1 MAIHSLR
8 KSFVLVSWAI
18 ALSQAVTGAHA
29 QTPTPESILEVDH
42 TTIDSYL
49 AGATSV
55 QQIKPLIEQ
64 RGTGLDG
71 SLRSAA
77 PFGWT
82 VNANPFSHEWN
93 DRARYRNDIMLQTG
107 RYSPTEIDMALPAPG
122 FSWTVGRTYSV
133 GEDGTVA
140 NGYQGDNWQQF
151 SQPEIVY
158 HAAGGA
164 NDRIYLVYGADRF
177 NEYKRLDATSTVF
190 RGVNGASGA
199 FVADTIS
206 GHDVFVYWDQH
217 GTRSTFF
224 DPRDSANIVTD
235 GFLDDHNG
243 QGQLWKIVD
252 AADHVAYVG
261 HETDATLAIEIGFDD
276 DGRMLEAYDTAD
288 RKYVYTYDLVNS
300 TGGPTLSNTL
310 LTSVEAFVDNG
321 SGWETVGA
329 KVEYDYF
336 TKPVNFRGE
345 FGWLREV
352 TVTLPLPQFDAVSAT
367 GEVETY
373 SSYYTYAYQGD
384 LDDQALIKGV
394 VGPEGYRRFT
404 QDNPSQDIDLYS
416 FSLLDDYMSYEF
428 SHFDGL
434 DLNPLGGLNEI
445 WNIAIRNARIDGHT
459 DEIVF
464 DYHKNDLFVDYAATS
479 NQYDPE
485 HATLTAVYM
494 GNYLRFGLYFDET
507 GQPLSL
513 VETTPITE
521 DYIFTYV
528 SRGEEGITSGVDGT
542 IEMIATPLASEIGY
556 YFFPSGTAYA
566 APTSL
571 RTKASVSADS
581 ADGALINIFP
591 RVQSGAYK
599 GFMASRSWQ
608 AFDAPTAVIDGPH
621 AIEEFD
627 YLTIVHDS
635 ASAVDVGD
643 DYLVSRPL
651 ISKIRTFNN
660 YKIDITTVLDSN
672 ETTFTFEFHAEAING
687 SGATVGSNPEWLVP
701 RRMTTA
707 HPVVSTMN
715 NGSGIA
721 DTETAYFRADDT
733 LIFRRDETNV
743 FFYTGLVNN
752 DLVKQVDD
760 TRLSDSGQF
769 VGGDDP
775 ADYFSPV
782 PVDALSREIKRTT
795 TWTRDEVGRVTSKV
809 VPGGQLAT
817 HRYEELAD
825 GQLARV
831 SSQASDGA
839 DYLGP
844 FDYQIWNDAGEIAV
858 ESTVGVVS
866 TSTSPSGW
874 IDDTETDPILAASVG
889 TLASLEVNTYNKAG
903 LIQNGMNV
911 YHDIPTSG
919 NGVIQTN
926 FDAESYEYNTSD
938 ELIEMARM
946 SGTIRGFERDSRGYI
961 NERTISSLNPGA
973 NSLQVQA
980 AGVSENASE
989 TDANG
994 NSMGG
999 RCTCEEGGQCLVVT
1013 TPGTPAPLG
1022 MGEHQIQNDIFGRRV
1037 FVRKAEAPYYAI
1049 GYDNLGRIISAA
1061 VYSDLLD
1068 STEIG
1073 GGVSSSPSVLNP
1085 DLFTSYDPAYHS
1097 PDGALKN
1104 RIAYVT
1110 IDYDERGRAVR
1121 QTQHKLDLTD
1131 GSTITAQYATSSSTF
1146 DAVGREIFTQ
1156 GDSLLKRSYD
1166 RLGRE
1171 IASYELSGIDDLTYS
1186 DSSTVVGDVVERET
1200 HRVIDSATGQLQ
1212 MAVVTERT
1220 ELDYGAT
1227 EHRGQ
1232 LDTNTY
1238 STIGNTTVNPA
1249 NLYGR
1254 AQITLIENDQL
1265 NRVISILDFGT
1276 GGTDASS
1283 IFDPDALLMPD
1294 RLTYKY
1300 KYASSGE
1307 LETITDPLGRVK
1319 HHIYD
1324 DAQRLIRLSEND
1336 VSPSTSATDEN
1347 RITEWVYQNNQL
1359 SEYVAYETGG
1369 VVQKTLYNYAPS
1381 NSSSG
1386 DDWPSRDLLRTVTY
1400 PDGGI
1405 EQFFYDKKN
1414 SMDKRVDPA
1423 GNEIAFSYDLPGRV
1437 SKLELTSVAGFD
1449 DAIRALAIEY
1459 SGLGQLSKVTQFSD
1473 TAATQEIDSVSME
1486 YDGWTNLESFIQ
1498 DPDGASPGSFEPK
1511 TLRYKWQLSDPSGG
1525 RQAVRLA
1532 GMNYNY
1538 TGLGGGADI
1547 DYIFEPIAG
1556 SVGGPSNM
1564 SRVSSIQ
1571 YDSVVV
1577 AEYDYMGIDRVV
1589 ETRYP
1594 TNSGY
1599 AAYSTLRDATGAF
1612 DALDDF
1618 NRPIRSRW
1626 NRQRA
1631 SNTPASEKPFYD
1643 ISVLW
1648 DDNSNVTGVT
1658 DHVLQDFFNYEYS
1671 NDGLNRITES
1681 KRGAG
1686 SGNSVTL
1693 PAVEVESWGLSRV
1706 GNWDTHD
1713 LELSGD
1719 NPPDYSDAGEFQSDG
1734 TFSIVNEMSKLEQ
1747 DADNDSVI
1755 DVTYNRA
1762 HNNRGDLSDDGEKYK
1777 FVYDVLGRLVEIR
1790 NRTTDDLLSEYKY
1803 NGFGYRSGERID
1815 TDEDG
1820 VLEVAETNWRYFIY
1834 DARWRLVEVYE
1845 DSDDDKPLEVYVHHA
1860 AGLDGLGTGSYIDH
1874 IVLRDRD
1881 TDADGTLDEF
1891 HFYCQNWRADVVAI
1905 IDEAGSQVEQIRYS
1919 PYGVPIVIPYSD
1931 QIEDGSI
1938 DFFDVSEF
1946 LDRHGSATYE
1956 VRADWDL
1963 NGTLDFFDVSAFLD
1977 DQGSA
1982 PTAGRG
1988 TQSNYDH
1995 RFGYAGYWYV
2005 AERGLY
2011 HVRYRWYNPEDGAW
2025 LTRDPLG
2032 YIDGSNMYSY
2042 VQLNPVVQIDFSGE
2056 WLITVIKVVVKGGKK
2071 GVKVAKKLVKGRK
2084 AKKAAEAAR
2093 KARVAKKTKGLRK
2106 QVQQH
2111 KDKLKKYKNNPDK
2124 YDNLG
2129 HLKNCPRDKN
2139 GKLTEFGKEMRE
2151 RIIRNRIRGLKH
2163 SIKEYEKQIR
2173 EIDRLTT

>member
-1 MAIHSLR
+1 MASHSLR
-8 KSFVLVSWAI
+8 KSFVLVSWSI
-18 ALSQAVTGAHA
+18 ALAQAVVGANA
-29 QTPTPESILEVDH
+29 QTPTPESILEIDH

-49 AGATSV
+49 ADATSV
-55 QQIKPLIEQ
+55 QDIKPLVQQ

-158 HAAGGA
+158 HGAGGA

-336 TKPVNFRGE
+336 TKPVNHRGR

-373 SSYYTYAYQGD
+373 SSHYMYVYLGD
-384 LDDQALIKGV
+384 LGNQALIKSV
-394 VGPEGYRRFT
+394 VGPEGYRKFAQDHPT
-404 QDNPSQDIDLYS
+404 QNIDTYDLGR
-416 FSLLDDYMSYEF
+416 LDEYMSYEF
-428 SHFDGL
+428 SF
-434 DLNPLGGLNEI
+434 LGGINEV
-445 WNIAIRNARIDGHT
+445 WDIAIRSARIDGHN
-459 DEIVF
+459 DEIFF
-464 DYHKNDLFVDYAATS
+464 DYHENGLFVDYAATGAH
-479 NQYDPE
+479 YDPE
-485 HATLTAVYM
+485 HATLTAVHM
-494 GNYLRFGLYFDET
+494 GNDLRFGLYFDET

-528 SRGEEGITSGVDGT
+528 SRGEEGITTGVDGT
-542 IEMIATPLASEIGY
+542 IEMIATPLASEVGY

-608 AFDAPTAVIDGPH
+608 AFDVPTAVSHGPH
-621 AIEEFD
+621 AIEEYD
-627 YLTIVHDS
+627 YLAIAHDS
-635 ASAVDVGD
+635 ASSVDVGD

-651 ISKIRTFNN
+651 ISKRRAFNN
-660 YKIDITTVLDSN
+660 YKVDVGTVLDSN
-672 ETTFTFEFHAEAING
+672 ETTYSYEFHAEAING
-687 SGATVGSNPEWLVP
+687 GGTTVDSNPEWLVP
-701 RRMTTA
+701 RRVTTT
-707 HPVVSTMN
+707 HPAVSTMN

-733 LIFRRDETNV
+733 LIFHRDETNIY
-743 FFYTGLVNN
+743 FYTGLVNN

-760 TRLSDSGQF
+760 IRMSVSGHF

-775 ADYFSPV
+775 ADYFSPLT
-782 PVDALSREIKRTT
+782 VDALSREINRTT
-795 TWTRDEVGRVTSKV
+795 TWARDEVGRVTSMTI
-809 VPGGQLAT
+809 PGGQLAT
-817 HRYEELAD
+817 YRYEELAD

-831 SSQASDGA
+831 SSRASDGA

-874 IDDTETDPILAASVG
+874 IDDAESDPILAATVG
-889 TLASLEVNTYNKAG
+889 TLASLEVNTYNRAG
-903 LIQNGMNV
+903 LIQDGMNV
-911 YHDIPTSG
+911 YHDIPASG
-919 NGVIQTN
+919 VGVIRTN
-926 FDAESYEYNTSD
+926 FDAESYEYNTAN
-938 ELIEMARM
+938 ELVELGSMT
-946 SGTIRGFERDSRGYI
+946 GTIRGFERDSRGNI
-961 NERTISSLNPGA
+961 SKTSISSYSPGV
-973 NSLQVQA
+973 SSVQA
-980 AGVSENASE
+980 PSLVLILRLFNF
-989 TDANG
+989 DVNG
-994 NSMGG
+994 NAMGG
-999 RCTCEEGGQCLVVT
+999 QCTCEGGGGCLAVVT

-1022 MGEHQIQNDIFGRRV
+1022 MGSHQVQNDIFGRRV
-1037 FVRKAEAPYYAI
+1037 FLRNAEAPYYAA
-1049 GYDNLGRIISAA
+1049 GYDNQGRVISVA

-1068 STEIG
+1068 AAEIG
-1073 GGVSSSPSVLNP
+1073 GGVSSSHSFLNP
-1085 DLFTSYDPAYHS
+1085 DMFSSYDPAYHS

-1110 IDYDERGRAVR
+1110 IDYDERGRAFR
-1121 QTQHKLDLTD
+1121 ETQHKLDLTD
-1131 GSTITAQYATSSSTF
+1131 GSTITAQFVTSSSAF
-1146 DAVGREIFTQ
+1146 DAAGRELFAQ
-1156 GDSLLKRSYD
+1156 GESFFKRSYD

-1171 IASYELSGIDDLTYS
+1171 IASYELSGVDDSMYS
-1186 DSSTVVGDVVERET
+1186 DFSTVVGDVVERET
-1200 HRVIDSATGQLQ
+1200 HRVIDSATSQLQ
-1212 MAVVTERT
+1212 MAVVTERI
-1220 ELDYGAT
+1220 ELDYGTT

-1232 LDTNTY
+1232 LDTNAY
-1238 STIGNTTVNPA
+1238 STIANTTVNSA
-1249 NLYGR
+1249 SLFGR
-1254 AQITLIENDQL
+1254 AQITLIEYDQL
-1265 NRVISILDFGT
+1265 DRAIKVSNYGT
-1276 GGTDASS
+1276 GGTDALST
-1283 IFDPDALLMPD
+1283 FDPDAASMPD
-1294 RLTYKY
+1294 SLAYEY
-1300 KYASSGE
+1300 EYDSSGRME
-1307 LETITDPLGRVK
+1307 NIIDPLGRVN
-1319 HHIYD
+1319 HHLYD
-1324 DAQRLIRLSEND
+1324 AAEHLIRLTENF
-1336 VSPSTSATDEN
+1336 VNPPTGSTDEN
-1347 RITEWVYQNNQL
+1347 QITEWVYRNNQV
-1359 SEYVAYETGG
+1359 SEYIAYETGG

-1381 NSSSG
+1381 NSPSG

-1400 PDGGI
+1400 PDGGV
-1405 EQFFYDKKN
+1405 EQFLYDEMN

-1423 GNEIAFSYDLPGRV
+1423 GNEIVYSYDLPGRV
-1437 SKLELTSVAGFD
+1437 SKLELTSVSGFD
-1449 DAIRALAIEY
+1449 DAVRALAIEY
-1459 SGLGQLSKVTQFSD
+1459 SGLGLLSKVTQFED

-1498 DPDGASPGSFEPK
+1498 DPDGAAPASFEPK
-1511 TLRYKWQLSDPSGG
+1511 ALRYLWELSDPSGG

-1538 TGLGGGADI
+1538 AGLGGGADI

-1577 AEYDYMGIDRVV
+1577 AEYDYMGVDRVV

-1658 DHVLQDFFNYEYS
+1658 DHVLPDFFNYEYS
-1671 NDGLNRITES
+1671 NDGLNRITDS

-1693 PAVEVESWGLSRV
+1693 PAVEVESWGLSKV

-1734 TFSIVNEMSKLEQ
+1734 TFSIANEMSKLEQ
-1747 DADNDSVI
+1747 DTDNDSVI

-1762 HNNRGDLSDDGEKYK
+1762 HNSRGDLTDDGEKYK

-1803 NGFGYRSGERID
+1803 NGLGYRTGERID

-1820 VLEVAETNWRYFIY
+1820 VLEIAETSWRYFIY

-1845 DSDDDKPLEVYVHHA
+1845 DTDDDNPLEVYVHHA
-1860 AGLDGLGTGSYIDH
+1860 AGLDGKGAGSYVDH

-1891 HFYCQNWRADVVAI
+1891 QFYCQNWRADVVAI

-1931 QIEDGSI
+1931 QVEDGNV

-1946 LDRHGSATYE
+1946 LDRHGSASYE

-1963 NGTLDFFDVSAFLD
+1963 NGTLDFFDVSGFLA
-1977 DQGSA
+1977 DQGAS
-1982 PTAGRG
+1982 PVAGRG
-1988 TQSNYDH
+1988 TQSNFDH

-2011 HVRYRWYNPEDGAW
+2011 HVRNRWYNPEDGVW
-2025 LTRDPLG
+2025 LSRDPGG
-2032 YIDGSNMYSY
+2032 YIDGFNLYQY
-2042 VQLNPVVQIDFSGE
+2042 VRSRPLTLFDPLGLAAGGPGIIDILTGKATNKEILNFLVKDN
-2056 WLITVIKVVVKGGKK
+2056 VVVKVEKTAFGTVALVCAAGGGLVADVCVAIPRVLDSGINQDVRDAGK
-2071 GVKVAKKLVKGRK
+2071 GG
-2084 AKKAAEAAR
+2084 
-2093 KARVAKKTKGLRK
+2093 
-2106 QVQQH
+2106 
-2111 KDKLKKYKNNPDK
+2111 NNNVVP
-2124 YDNLG
+2124 
-2129 HLKNCPRDKN
+2129 
-2139 GKLTEFGKEMRE
+2139 LTEACTTGIWDF
-2151 RIIRNRIRGLKH
+2151 LK
-2163 SIKEYEKQIR
+2163 SIWK
-2173 EIDRLTT
+2173 